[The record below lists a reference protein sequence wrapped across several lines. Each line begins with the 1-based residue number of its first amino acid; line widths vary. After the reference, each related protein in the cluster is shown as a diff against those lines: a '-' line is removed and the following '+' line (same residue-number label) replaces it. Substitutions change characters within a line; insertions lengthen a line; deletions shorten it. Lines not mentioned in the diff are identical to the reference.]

1 MNEYHAPKRDRIQD
15 NLGGAAGIGIGLLTL
30 ALIILLSRE
39 YPAKKA
45 NKYAPPSTPKSW
57 MPPP

>member
-39 YPAKKA
+39 YPVDISGEK
-45 NKYAPPSTPKSW
+45 PPG
-57 MPPP
+57 